1 MHCRWLANSA
11 SILLCSQHVAG
22 PIQLLCSDYQSEVP
36 LLELAFCFPG
46 SQNLSYSCNHLSLL
60 LSHRDVQF
68 IASSQEGRIDRSR
81 GFRIEVRRCKEIR
94 CHRQTVAFEERQIL
108 CSLALTCR
116 NGCRRQRY
124 QYISTIFQ
132 QTLAASSLQN
142 CMQTLQRSSPSSRAS
157 RILLTIS
164 PCPRP
169 SRKRL
174 LTRRFDG
181 KVIESFLVALILTLT
196 DKGKASNTRF
206 ALTRYLRP
214 DAPHDQLT
222 ASLEISQ
229 VSMSCASLRYRLLSL
244 CHPII

>member
-1 MHCRWLANSA
+1 M
-11 SILLCSQHVAG
+11 
-22 PIQLLCSDYQSEVP
+22 
-36 LLELAFCFPG
+36 CF
-46 SQNLSYSCNHLSLL
+46 
-60 LSHRDVQF
+60 
-68 IASSQEGRIDRSR
+68 
-81 GFRIEVRRCKEIR
+81 
-94 CHRQTVAFEERQIL
+94 
-108 CSLALTCR
+108 LALTCR

-124 QYISTIFQ
+124 QYISTTFQ

-142 CMQTLQRSSPSSRAS
+142 CMQTLQRSFPSSRAS

-181 KVIESFLVALILTLT
+181 KVIESFLVALVLTLT

-214 DAPHDQLT
+214 DATSRPAHSFSRDESGLN
-222 ASLEISQ
+222 
-229 VSMSCASLRYRLLSL
+229 VL
-244 CHPII
+244 CESPLQITIPLPPNHIEYPP